1 MRGNRGVTGA
11 MAMDSTVN
19 PESGRVMPLSKTA
32 KLMARHMSAAWQA
45 PMFAL
50 ACEVDMS
57 AAMTGRAPG
66 VTVTDVILSACVRS
80 LSDHPKLNAHYRDDA
95 TVEFDDVNIG
105 LAVAAEKGL
114 TVPVIHAA
122 QSLSLAEIAARRRD
136 LVEKTRAGRVRI
148 TDVTGGTFTVS
159 NLGMFDITRFTAI
172 VNPPQVAILAVG
184 SVNRR
189 QVWNGGEPQWRPI
202 AELTLTCDHRAI
214 DGAAGAAFLG
224 ALKRRLEGKESAA

>member
-1 MRGNRGVTGA
+1 MRGRGGVKGA
-11 MAMDSTVN
+11 TTLNDTANT
-19 PESGRVMPLSKTA
+19 ESGRVTPLSKTA
-32 KLMARHMSAAWQA
+32 KLMARHMIHAWQA

-50 ACEVDMS
+50 GCEIDMT
-57 AAMTGRAPG
+57 AAMAGRAAG
-66 VTVTDVILSACVRS
+66 VTVTDVILSACVRTLTGHS
-80 LSDHPKLNAHYRDDA
+80 KLNAHYRDEA
-95 TVEFDDVNIG
+95 IVEFDDVNIG

-122 QSLSLAEIAARRRD
+122 QSLSLTEIAARRRD

-172 VNPPQVAILAVG
+172 INPPQVAILAVG

-189 QVWNGGEPQWRPI
+189 QVWNGGEPHWRPI
-202 AELTLTCDHRAI
+202 AEFTLTCDHRAI
-214 DGAAGAAFLG
+214 DGAAGATFLG
-224 ALKRRLEGKESAA
+224 ALKRRLEGKETAT